1 MDFMTNNILM
11 REILKSNNGNE
22 NFDSMIRNKWMQFI
36 YIEKTERSLP
46 IEGEPEMLSPVF
58 IFTFEEFVGHSKG
71 FS

>member
-1 MDFMTNNILM
+1 M

-22 NFDSMIRNKWMQFI
+22 NFDLMIKNQQMQFI

-46 IEGEPEMLSPVF
+46 IENEPEMLSPVF
-58 IFTFEEFVGHSKG
+58 IFTFEEFLGHSEG

>member
-1 MDFMTNNILM
+1 M

-22 NFDSMIRNKWMQFI
+22 NFDLMIKNQQMLFI

-46 IEGEPEMLSPVF
+46 IENEPEMLSPVF
-58 IFTFEEFVGHSKG
+58 IFTFEEFLGHSEG